1 MEYFLQ
7 YIVAALLFVII
18 DAVWLTTLAPKFYRK
33 HMGSMLRKK
42 PDLFAAVIFYA
53 VYILGIVVFALSP
66 ALREGSVWYALGLGG
81 LLGFVMYA
89 TYDLT
94 NQSTLK
100 NWPKIVTV
108 VDLAWGTFI
117 TATVSLLAFLIFR

>member
-1 MEYFLQ
+1 MEYALQ
-7 YIVAALLFVII
+7 YLAAVGIFVAI
-18 DAVWLTTLAPKFYRK
+18 DAVWLTTMAPKFYRK
-33 HMGSMLRKK
+33 HMSGMLRKK
-42 PDLFAAVIFYA
+42 PDFLAAVIFYLI
-53 VYILGIVVFALSP
+53 YILGIIVFALSP
-66 ALREGSVWYALGLGG
+66 ALREGSILYALGLGG

-117 TATVSLLAFLIFR
+117 TATVTTLTFLIFY

>member
-1 MEYFLQ
+1 M
-7 YIVAALLFVII
+7 AI
-18 DAVWLTTLAPKFYRK
+18 DAVWLTTMAPKFYRK
-33 HMGSMLRKK
+33 HMSGMLRKK
-42 PDLFAAVIFYA
+42 PDFLAAVIFYLI
-53 VYILGIVVFALSP
+53 YILGIIVFALSP
-66 ALREGSVWYALGLGG
+66 ALQEGSILYALGLGG

-117 TATVSLLAFLIFR
+117 TATVTTLTFLIFY

>member
-7 YIVAALLFVII
+7 YIAAALIFVAF
-18 DAVWLTTLAPKFYRK
+18 DAVWLTTMAGRFYRK
-33 HMGSMLRKK
+33 HMGDLARKK
-42 PDLFAAVIFYA
+42 PDFFAAVIFYL
-53 VYILGIVVFALSP
+53 VYILGIIVFAVSP
-66 ALREGSVWYALGLGG
+66 ALREGSLSYAVGLGA

-108 VDLAWGTFI
+108 VDLAWGTFA
-117 TATVSLLAFLIFR
+117 TAAVSTLVFLIFR

>member
-1 MEYFLQ
+1 
-7 YIVAALLFVII
+7 
-18 DAVWLTTLAPKFYRK
+18 
-33 HMGSMLRKK
+33 MGSMLRKK